1 MDIHEIKDF
10 KPARTGFAKNAQTK
24 LFVHSSY

>member
-10 KPARTGFAKNAQTK
+10 KPAELVFAKNAQTK
-24 LFVHSSY
+24 LFVHSLY